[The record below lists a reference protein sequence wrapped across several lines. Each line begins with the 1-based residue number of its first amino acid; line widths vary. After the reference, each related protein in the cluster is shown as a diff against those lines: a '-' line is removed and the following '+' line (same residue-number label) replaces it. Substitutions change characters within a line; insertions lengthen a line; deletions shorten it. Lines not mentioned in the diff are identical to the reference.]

1 MMLAPITDWSFGQNA
16 RWTVWDKTEYA
27 RRCPK
32 AKPCPTPPK
41 WHPGAPFGTPPVSTP
56 IAVPEPPQM
65 ADTGAALTNYLKR
78 QNSDLHSVITG
89 VFSALR
95 AYGFTPTGKSADEQV
110 TDALKILTAQVTALT
125 AQVAALTTAQHEAGE
140 TLHDLTPTE
149 PARAG

>member
-1 MMLAPITDWSFGQNA
+1 MLAPITDWSFGQNA

-32 AKPCPTPPK
+32 AKPCPTLLK

-56 IAVPEPPQM
+56 VTVPEPPKT

-78 QNSDLHSVITG
+78 QVSD
-89 VFSALR
+89 FSQERTETYTALISN
-95 AYGFTPTGKSADEQV
+95 GFGPTGRGLAED
-110 TDALKILTAQVTALT
+110 TRAALATLTAQVTALT
-125 AQVAALTTAQHEAGE
+125 AQVAALTTAQHEGGE
-140 TLHDLTPTE
+140 RTHDLTPTE